1 MNPRLALWS
10 ALALATAAC
19 ARADDAPTVS
29 LTIGSGA
36 APAAPSVVLPDAG
49 LFHLDPP
56 PVDYVPATPMERAL
70 EGKLVRMQDGVAR
83 EFAPAQLAGVKFY
96 ALYFAAGWNASSR
109 KFTEQVV
116 NAYPKLRALYP
127 EFEIVLVSRDQ
138 SRAAMVA
145 AMNIGQMPW
154 PALRWDLNAGAREI
168 TVYGRGIPCLVL
180 VDTEGKVLAD
190 TVRDGSYVGSDV
202 VLRDIWK
209 ILYDYRRAH
218 PGPAVP
224 KA

>member
-1 MNPRLALWS
+1 MKPRLAIWC
-10 ALALATAAC
+10 ALSLATAAC
-19 ARADDAPTVS
+19 ARADSPTVAV
-29 LTIGSGA
+29 TIGPGA
-36 APAAPSVVLPDAG
+36 APGRVTPDAG
-49 LFHLDPP
+49 WLHLEPP
-56 PVDYVPATPMERAL
+56 PVGYVPATPMERAL

-96 ALYFAAGWNASSR
+96 ALYFAAGWNAPCR

-127 EFEIVLVSRDQ
+127 EFEIVMVSRDQ

-154 PALRWDLNAGAREI
+154 PALRWDLNAGTREI
-168 TVYGRGIPCLVL
+168 TAYGRGLPCLVL
-180 VDTEGKVLAD
+180 VDAEGAVLAD
-190 TVRDGSYVGSDV
+190 TVRDGSTVGPDA

-209 ILYDYRRAH
+209 ILYDYRRKH
-218 PGPAVP
+218 PAPALP